1 MSKRNFAIVA
11 ALIVAILYGLTF
23 SYAKDVMNGYIK
35 PYGFILIRVFGAGV
49 VFWLVSLFAPKQKI
63 ERQDYKY
70 IFLCGFFGLTLNMLT
85 FFKGLSMTTPIP
97 AAVIM
102 VTTPMLVLL
111 LSALFFKEKI
121 IKTKVLGIIIG
132 LIGTVVLIG
141 YGKQPTGGAS
151 NPVLGNALVFVNAA
165 SYAMYMILVKRL
177 IDKYHAL
184 TFIKWMY
191 LVSIVLTFPFAFN
204 EVMEVSWEI
213 MPTSIFLKVLYVI
226 IGTTVL
232 TYFLNLFAI
241 KELKPTTASVF
252 IYLQPFFAT
261 VFSLLLGTDELTND
275 KLIAALL
282 IFIGVYLVSKPKKM
296 MKA

>member
-1 MSKRNFAIVA
+1 MSKRNFAIFA
-11 ALIVAILYGLTF
+11 ALMVAILYGLTY
-23 SYAKDVMNGYIK
+23 SYAKDVMSGYVK
-35 PYGFILIRVFGAGV
+35 PYGFILIRVLGAGFL
-49 VFWLVSLFAPKQKI
+49 FWLVSLFAPKQKI

-85 FFKGLSMTTPIP
+85 FFKGLSLTTPIP

-111 LSALFFKEKI
+111 LSALFFKETI
-121 IKTKVLGIIIG
+121 MKTKVLGIIIG
-132 LIGTVVLIG
+132 LIGTVVLIA
-141 YGKQPTGGAS
+141 YGKQPTGDAS

-191 LVSIVLTFPFAFN
+191 LVSIVLITPFAFN
-204 EVMEVSWEI
+204 EVTAISWDI
-213 MPTSIFLKVLYVI
+213 MPTSIFLKILYVI
-226 IGTTVL
+226 IGSTFF

-282 IFIGVYLVSKPKKM
+282 IFVGVYLVSKPKKVI
-296 MKA
+296 KA